1 MGRNIYDIADDY
13 IAVIAEIENN
23 DGELTEDLEKKLQIT
38 EDELEEKLRAY
49 RSVIKQNESFV
60 DYNKDEIKRLRD
72 RNKSFDNT
80 KERLCKYIIP
90 ALHMFGKQ
98 TASGN
103 FSVKYP
109 DFSVSTRLSESV
121 SVNPDKIQTL
131 LNAKAGLI
139 EKDAHVAKVLLN
151 NQSTLDL
158 LGDVEI
164 TIKVPFTEIS
174 KYSRELQHDS
184 TAGVVWNISKK
195 NLKELIESRDNLH
208 EMISHGLDSKGHVDD
223 YNILNDFL
231 NYIEAEIITKESV
244 NFR

>member
-1 MGRNIYDIADDY
+1 MGRNIYDITDNY

-23 DGELTEDLEKKLQIT
+23 DGEITEDLEKKLQIA

-121 SVNPDKIQTL
+121 SINTDKVQIL

-139 EKDAHVAKVLLN
+139 EKDAHVAKILLH
-151 NQSTLDL
+151 NQSALDL

-184 TAGVVWNISKK
+184 TAGIVWNIPKK
-195 NLKELIESRDNLH
+195 NLKELIEDRDHLH
-208 EMISHGLDSKGHVDD
+208 EMISNGLDSKGHVDD

-231 NYIEAEIITKESV
+231 NYIEAEIVTKESV

>member
-1 MGRNIYDIADDY
+1 MGRNIYDITDDY

-23 DGELTEDLEKKLQIT
+23 DGEITEYLEEKLKIA

-49 RSVIKQNESFV
+49 RSVIKQNESFI

-80 KERLCKYIIP
+80 KERLSKYIIP
-90 ALHMFGKQ
+90 ALHMFGNQ

-103 FSVKYP
+103 FSIKYP

-121 SVNPDKIQTL
+121 NINTHKVQTL

-151 NQSTLDL
+151 NQSALDL

-184 TAGVVWNISKK
+184 TAGVVWNIPKK
-195 NLKELIESRDNLH
+195 NLKELIENRDHLY
-208 EMISHGLDSKGHVDD
+208 ELISNGVDNEANVCD

-231 NYIEAEIITKESV
+231 NYIEAEIVSKESV

>member
-1 MGRNIYDIADDY
+1 MGRNIYEIADDY

-23 DGELTEDLEKKLQIT
+23 DGEITEDLEKRLQIT

-121 SVNPDKIQTL
+121 SINPDKVQTL

-139 EKDAHVAKVLLN
+139 EIDAHIAKILLN
-151 NQSTLDL
+151 NQSVLDL

-184 TAGVVWNISKK
+184 TAGVVWNIPKK
-195 NLKELIESRDNLH
+195 NLKELIENRDHLH
-208 EMISHGLDSKGHVDD
+208 EMISNGLDSKGHVDD

-231 NYIEAEIITKESV
+231 NYIEAEIVTKESV

>member
-1 MGRNIYDIADDY
+1 MEKNIYEIADDY
-13 IAVIAEIENN
+13 ISVIAEIEDN
-23 DGELTEDLEKKLQIT
+23 DGELTGDLEKRLQIA

-121 SVNPDKIQTL
+121 SINPDRVQTL

-139 EKDAHVAKVLLN
+139 EKDAHVAKILLN
-151 NQSTLDL
+151 NQSALDL

-184 TAGVVWNISKK
+184 TAGIIWNIHKK
-195 NLKELIESRDNLH
+195 NLKELIADRDHLY
-208 EMISHGLDSKGHVDD
+208 EMINNGLDSEGHVHD

-231 NYIEAEIITKESV
+231 NYIEAEIVTKESV

>member
-1 MGRNIYDIADDY
+1 MGKNIYEIADDY
-13 IAVIAEIENN
+13 MAIIAEIENN
-23 DGELTEDLEKKLQIT
+23 DGELTGDLEKRLQIT

-109 DFSVSTRLSESV
+109 DFSVSTRYTESV
-121 SVNPDKIQTL
+121 SINPDKVQTL

-139 EKDAHVAKVLLN
+139 EKDARVAKVLLN
-151 NQSTLDL
+151 NQSALDL

-184 TAGVVWNISKK
+184 TAGVVWNIPKK
-195 NLKELIESRDNLH
+195 NLKELIEDRDNLH
-208 EMISHGLDSKGHVDD
+208 EMISNGLDSEGHVRD

-231 NYIEAEIITKESV
+231 NYIEAEIVTKESV

>member
-1 MGRNIYDIADDY
+1 MEKSIYDITEDY
-13 IAVIAEIENN
+13 ISIIAEIEDN
-23 DGELTEDLEKKLQIT
+23 DGELTGDLEKRLQIT

-49 RSVIKQNESFV
+49 RSVIKQNESFI
-60 DYNKDEIKRLRD
+60 DYNKDEIKRLKD

-80 KERLCKYIIP
+80 KEKLCKYIIP

-103 FSVKYP
+103 FSMKYP
-109 DFSVSTRLSESV
+109 DFSVSTRRTESV
-121 SVNPDKIQTL
+121 NINPDKVQTL

-139 EKDAHVAKVLLN
+139 EKDAKIAKILLN
-151 NQSTLDL
+151 NQSALDL

-184 TAGVVWNISKK
+184 TAGVVWNIPKK
-195 NLKELIESRDNLH
+195 NIKEFIENRDNLH
-208 EMISHGLDSKGHVDD
+208 EMISNGLNDEANIQD

-231 NYIEAEIITKESV
+231 NYIEAEIVSKESV

>member
-1 MGRNIYDIADDY
+1 MTKNIYDIADDY

-23 DGELTEDLEKKLQIT
+23 DGELTEDLEKKLQIA
-38 EDELEEKLRAY
+38 ENELEEKLRAY

-90 ALHMFGKQ
+90 ALHMFGNR

-121 SVNPDKIQTL
+121 SINPDKVQTL

-139 EKDAHVAKVLLN
+139 EKDAHIAKILLN
-151 NQSTLDL
+151 NQSALDL

-184 TAGVVWNISKK
+184 TAGVVWNIPKK
-195 NLKELIESRDNLH
+195 NLKELIENRDHLH
-208 EMISHGLDSKGHVDD
+208 EMISNGLDSKGHIDD

-231 NYIEAEIITKESV
+231 NYIEAEIVTKESV

>member
-1 MGRNIYDIADDY
+1 MTKNIYDIADDY

-23 DGELTEDLEKKLQIT
+23 EGELTEDLEKRLQIA

-103 FSVKYP
+103 FSIKYP

-121 SVNPDKIQTL
+121 NINPDKVQTL

-139 EKDAHVAKVLLN
+139 ETDSKVAKVLLN
-151 NQSTLDL
+151 NQSALDL

-184 TAGVVWNISKK
+184 TAGVVWNIPKK
-195 NLKELIESRDNLH
+195 NLKELIEDRDRLH
-208 EMISHGLDSKGHVDD
+208 EMISNGLDSEGHVHD

-231 NYIEAEIITKESV
+231 NYIEAEIISKESV

>member
-1 MGRNIYDIADDY
+1 MTKNIYDIAEDY

-23 DGELTEDLEKKLQIT
+23 DGELTEYLEQRLQIA

-103 FSVKYP
+103 FSIKYP
-109 DFSVSTRLSESV
+109 DFSVSTRCTESV
-121 SVNPDKIQTL
+121 NLNSDKVQTL

-139 EKDAHVAKVLLN
+139 ETDSQVAKVLLN
-151 NQSTLDL
+151 NQSALDL

-174 KYSRELQHDS
+174 KYRKELQADS
-184 TAGVVWNISKK
+184 TSGIVWNIPKK
-195 NLKELIESRDNLH
+195 NLKELIENRDNLYSA
-208 EMISHGLDSKGHVDD
+208 INDGLDDEIHVRD
-223 YNILNDFL
+223 YNILNNFL
-231 NYIEAEIITKESV
+231 NYIEAEIVNKESV
-244 NFR
+244 TFR

>member
-1 MGRNIYDIADDY
+1 MGKNIYDIADDY

-23 DGELTEDLEKKLQIT
+23 EGELTEDMEKRLQIA

-60 DYNKDEIKRLRD
+60 DYNRDEIKRLRD

-121 SVNPDKIQTL
+121 SINPDKVQTL

-139 EKDAHVAKVLLN
+139 ENDAHVAKVLLN
-151 NQSTLDL
+151 NQSALDL

-184 TAGVVWNISKK
+184 TAGVVWNIPKK
-195 NLKELIESRDNLH
+195 NLKELIEDRDRLH
-208 EMISHGLDSKGHVDD
+208 EMISNGLDSEGHVRD

-231 NYIEAEIITKESV
+231 NYIEAEIVTKESV

>member
-23 DGELTEDLEKKLQIT
+23 DGEITEDLEKKLQIA

-90 ALHMFGKQ
+90 ALHMFGNQ
-98 TASGN
+98 TANGN

-121 SVNPDKIQTL
+121 SLNPDKVQTL

-184 TAGVVWNISKK
+184 TAGVVWNIPKK
-195 NLKELIESRDNLH
+195 NLKELIEDRDHLH
-208 EMISHGLDSKGHVDD
+208 EMISNGLDSKGHVDD

-231 NYIEAEIITKESV
+231 NYIEAEIVTKESV

>member
-1 MGRNIYDIADDY
+1 MGRNIYDITDDY

-23 DGELTEDLEKKLQIT
+23 DGEITEYLEEKLKIA

-49 RSVIKQNESFV
+49 RSVIKQNESFI

-80 KERLCKYIIP
+80 KERLSKYIIP
-90 ALHMFGKQ
+90 ALHMFGNQ

-103 FSVKYP
+103 FSIKYP

-121 SVNPDKIQTL
+121 NINTHKVQTL

-151 NQSTLDL
+151 NQSALDL

-184 TAGVVWNISKK
+184 TAGVVWNIPKK
-195 NLKELIESRDNLH
+195 NLKELIENRDHLH
-208 EMISHGLDSKGHVDD
+208 ELISNGLDNEANVCD
-223 YNILNDFL
+223 YHILNDFL
-231 NYIEAEIITKESV
+231 NYIEAEIVSKESV

>member
-1 MGRNIYDIADDY
+1 MEKNIYEIADDY
-13 IAVIAEIENN
+13 MSVIAEIEDN
-23 DGELTEDLEKKLQIT
+23 DGELTGDLEKRLQIT
-38 EDELEEKLRAY
+38 EDEFEEKLRAY
-49 RSVIKQNESFV
+49 RSVIKQNESFI

-98 TASGN
+98 TANGN

-109 DFSVSTRLSESV
+109 DFSVSTRRTESV
-121 SVNPDKIQTL
+121 NLNPDKVQTL

-139 EKDAHVAKVLLN
+139 EKDSRVAKVLLN
-151 NQSTLDL
+151 NQSVLDL

-184 TAGVVWNISKK
+184 TAGVVWNIPKK
-195 NLKELIESRDNLH
+195 NLKELIEDRDHLH
-208 EMISHGLDSKGHVDD
+208 EMISNGLDSECQVRD
-223 YNILNDFL
+223 YHILNDFL
-231 NYIEAEIITKESV
+231 NYIEAEIVSKESV

>member
-1 MGRNIYDIADDY
+1 MGRNIYDITDDY

-23 DGELTEDLEKKLQIT
+23 DGEITEYLEEKLKIA

-49 RSVIKQNESFV
+49 RSVIKQNESFI

-80 KERLCKYIIP
+80 KERLSKYIIP
-90 ALHMFGKQ
+90 ALHMFGNQ

-103 FSVKYP
+103 FSIKYP

-121 SVNPDKIQTL
+121 NINTHKVQTL

-151 NQSTLDL
+151 NQSALDL

-184 TAGVVWNISKK
+184 TAGVVWNIPKK
-195 NLKELIESRDNLH
+195 NLKELIENRDHLH
-208 EMISHGLDSKGHVDD
+208 ELISNGVDNEANVCD

-231 NYIEAEIITKESV
+231 NYIEAEIVSKESV

>member
-1 MGRNIYDIADDY
+1 MGRNIYEIADDY
-13 IAVIAEIENN
+13 IAVIAEIETNE
-23 DGELTEDLEKKLQIT
+23 GELTEDLEKRLQIT
-38 EDELEEKLRAY
+38 EEELEDKLRAY

-90 ALHMFGKQ
+90 ALHMFGNQ

-103 FSVKYP
+103 FSIKYP
-109 DFSVSTRLSESV
+109 DFSVSTRMSESV
-121 SVNPDKIQTL
+121 SINPDKVQTL

-139 EKDAHVAKVLLN
+139 EKDAHVAKILLH
-151 NQSTLDL
+151 NQSALDL
-158 LGDVEI
+158 LGDVEV
-164 TIKVPFTEIS
+164 TIKVPFSEIS

-184 TAGVVWNISKK
+184 TAGVVWNIPKK
-195 NLKELIESRDNLH
+195 NLKELIEDRNHLH
-208 EMISHGLDSKGHVDD
+208 EMISNGLDSKGHVDD

-231 NYIEAEIITKESV
+231 NYIEAEIVSKESV

>member
-1 MGRNIYDIADDY
+1 MTKNIYDIADDY

-23 DGELTEDLEKKLQIT
+23 DGELTEDLEQRLQIA

-121 SVNPDKIQTL
+121 SINTDKVQTL

-139 EKDAHVAKVLLN
+139 ETDSQVAKVLLN
-151 NQSTLDL
+151 NQSALDL

-184 TAGVVWNISKK
+184 TAGVVWNIPKK
-195 NLKELIESRDNLH
+195 NLKELIENRDHLY
-208 EMISHGLDSKGHVDD
+208 EMINNGLDSESHIHD
-223 YNILNDFL
+223 YNSLNDFL
-231 NYIEAEIITKESV
+231 SYIEAEIVTKESV

>member
-1 MGRNIYDIADDY
+1 MGRNIYEIADDY

-23 DGELTEDLEKKLQIT
+23 DGELTEDLETRLQIA
-38 EDELEEKLRAY
+38 EDDLEEKLRAY

-90 ALHMFGKQ
+90 ALHMFGNQ

-103 FSVKYP
+103 FSIKYP
-109 DFSVSTRLSESV
+109 DFSVSTRLSENV
-121 SVNPDKIQTL
+121 SVNPDKVQTL

-139 EKDAHVAKVLLN
+139 EKDAKVAKVLLN
-151 NQSTLDL
+151 NQSALDL

-184 TAGVVWNISKK
+184 TAGVVWNIPKK
-195 NLKELIESRDNLH
+195 NLKELIEDRNHLH
-208 EMISHGLDSKGHVDD
+208 EMISNGLDSKGHVDD

-231 NYIEAEIITKESV
+231 NYIEAEIVTKESV

>member
-13 IAVIAEIENN
+13 ISVIAEIENN
-23 DGELTEDLEKKLQIT
+23 EGEITEDLEKRLQIT

-80 KERLCKYIIP
+80 KEKLCKYIIP

-121 SVNPDKIQTL
+121 SLNPDKVQTL
-131 LNAKAGLI
+131 LNAKTGLI
-139 EKDAHVAKVLLN
+139 EKDAHVAKILLN
-151 NQSTLDL
+151 NQSALDL

-184 TAGVVWNISKK
+184 TAGVIWNIPKK
-195 NLKELIESRDNLH
+195 NLKEFIESRDNLH
-208 EMISHGLDSKGHVDD
+208 EMISHGLTDEANIHD
-223 YNILNDFL
+223 YNTLNDFL
-231 NYIEAEIITKESV
+231 NYIEAEIVTKESV

>member
-1 MGRNIYDIADDY
+1 MGRNIYEIADDY

-23 DGELTEDLEKKLQIT
+23 DGELTEDLEKKLQIA

-103 FSVKYP
+103 FSIKYP

-121 SVNPDKIQTL
+121 SINPNKVQTL
-131 LNAKAGLI
+131 LDAKAGLI
-139 EKDAHVAKVLLN
+139 ECDAHVAKVLLN
-151 NQSTLDL
+151 NQSALDI
-158 LGDVEI
+158 LGDVEV

-195 NLKELIESRDNLH
+195 NLKELIGDRDHLH
-208 EMISHGLDSKGHVDD
+208 EMISNGLDSEGHVHD
-223 YNILNDFL
+223 YNVLNDFL
-231 NYIEAEIITKESV
+231 NYIEAEIVTKESV
-244 NFR
+244 NFK

>member
-1 MGRNIYDIADDY
+1 MGRNIYEIADDY

-23 DGELTEDLEKKLQIT
+23 DGEITEDLEKKLQIT
-38 EDELEEKLRAY
+38 ENELEEKLRAY

-121 SVNPDKIQTL
+121 SINTDKVQTL

-151 NQSTLDL
+151 NQSVLDL

-184 TAGVVWNISKK
+184 TAGVVWNIPKK
-195 NLKELIESRDNLH
+195 NLKELIEDRDRLH
-208 EMISHGLDSKGHVDD
+208 EMISNGLDSEGHVRD

-231 NYIEAEIITKESV
+231 NYIEAEIVTKESV

>member
-1 MGRNIYDIADDY
+1 MGRNIYEIADDY

-23 DGELTEDLEKKLQIT
+23 DGELTEDLEKRLQIT
-38 EDELEEKLRAY
+38 EDELEDKLRAY

-103 FSVKYP
+103 FSIKYP

-121 SVNPDKIQTL
+121 NINPHKVQTL
-131 LNAKAGLI
+131 LDAKAGLI
-139 EKDAHVAKVLLN
+139 EKDAHVAKILLN
-151 NQSTLDL
+151 NQSVLDL

-184 TAGVVWNISKK
+184 TAGIVWNISKK
-195 NLKELIESRDNLH
+195 NIKEFIESRDNLH
-208 EMISHGLDSKGHVDD
+208 EMISHGLNDEANNRD

-231 NYIEAEIITKESV
+231 NYIEAEIVSKESV

>member
-1 MGRNIYDIADDY
+1 MGRNIYDITDDY

-23 DGELTEDLEKKLQIT
+23 DGEITEYLEEKLKIA

-49 RSVIKQNESFV
+49 RSVIKQNESFI

-80 KERLCKYIIP
+80 KERLSKYIIP
-90 ALHMFGKQ
+90 ALHMFGNQ

-103 FSVKYP
+103 FSIKYP

-121 SVNPDKIQTL
+121 NINTHKVQTL

-139 EKDAHVAKVLLN
+139 EKDSHAAKVLLN
-151 NQSTLDL
+151 NQSALDL

-184 TAGVVWNISKK
+184 TAGVVWNIPKK
-195 NLKELIESRDNLH
+195 NLKELIENRDHLH
-208 EMISHGLDSKGHVDD
+208 ELISNGVDNEANVCD

-231 NYIEAEIITKESV
+231 NYIEAEIVSKESV

>member
-1 MGRNIYDIADDY
+1 MGRTIYDIADDY
-13 IAVIAEIENN
+13 ITVIAEIENN
-23 DGELTEDLEKKLQIT
+23 EGELTEDMEKKLQIA

-121 SVNPDKIQTL
+121 SINPDKVQTL

-139 EKDAHVAKVLLN
+139 EKDAHVAKILLT
-151 NQSTLDL
+151 NQSALDL

-184 TAGVVWNISKK
+184 TSGVVWNIPKK
-195 NLKELIESRDNLH
+195 NLKEFIESRDNLH
-208 EMISHGLDSKGHVDD
+208 EMISHGLDDEANIRD

-231 NYIEAEIITKESV
+231 NYIEAEIVTKESV

>member
-1 MGRNIYDIADDY
+1 MTKNIYEIADDY

-23 DGELTEDLEKKLQIT
+23 EGELTEDMEKRLQIA

-121 SVNPDKIQTL
+121 SLNPDKVQTL

-139 EKDAHVAKVLLN
+139 ENDAHVAKILLN
-151 NQSTLDL
+151 NQSALDL

-184 TAGVVWNISKK
+184 TAGVVWNIPKK
-195 NLKELIESRDNLH
+195 NLKELIEDRDRLH
-208 EMISHGLDSKGHVDD
+208 EMISNGLDSEGHVRD

-231 NYIEAEIITKESV
+231 NYIEAEIVTKESV

>member
-1 MGRNIYDIADDY
+1 MTKNIYEIADDY

-23 DGELTEDLEKKLQIT
+23 DGEITEDMEKKLQIA

-109 DFSVSTRLSESV
+109 DFSVSTRCTESV
-121 SVNPDKIQTL
+121 SINSDKIQTL

-139 EKDAHVAKVLLN
+139 EIDAHVAKILLN
-151 NQSTLDL
+151 NQSALDL

-184 TAGVVWNISKK
+184 TAGVIWNISKK
-195 NLKELIESRDNLH
+195 NLKELIEDRNHLH
-208 EMISHGLDSKGHVDD
+208 EMISNGLDSKGHVDD

-231 NYIEAEIITKESV
+231 NYIEAEIVTKESV

>member
-1 MGRNIYDIADDY
+1 MGRNIYEIADDY
-13 IAVIAEIENN
+13 IAVIEEIENN
-23 DGELTEDLEKKLQIT
+23 EGELTEDLEKRLQIT
-38 EDELEEKLRAY
+38 EDELEDKLRAY

-60 DYNKDEIKRLRD
+60 DYNKDEIKRLRY

-90 ALHMFGKQ
+90 ALHMFGSQ

-103 FSVKYP
+103 FSIKYP
-109 DFSVSTRLSESV
+109 DFSVSTILSESV
-121 SVNPDKIQTL
+121 SLNPDKVQTL

-139 EKDAHVAKVLLN
+139 DKDAHVAKILLH
-151 NQSTLDL
+151 NQSALDL
-158 LGDVEI
+158 LGDVEV

-184 TAGVVWNISKK
+184 TAGVVWNIPKK
-195 NLKELIESRDNLH
+195 NLKELIENRDHLH
-208 EMISHGLDSKGHVDD
+208 EMISNGLDSKGHIDD

-231 NYIEAEIITKESV
+231 NYIEAEIVSKESV